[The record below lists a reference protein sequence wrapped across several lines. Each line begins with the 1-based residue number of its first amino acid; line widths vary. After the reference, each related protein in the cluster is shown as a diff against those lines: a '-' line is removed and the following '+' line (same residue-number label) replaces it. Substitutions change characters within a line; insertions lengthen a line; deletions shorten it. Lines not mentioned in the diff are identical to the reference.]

1 VATSWLGLAPEI
13 VAQRLREA
21 GLRRAWIAWD
31 ERAGAVRASH
41 APLEPIATALA
52 GGALDY
58 RRHEVLFLAP
68 APGGDELFGAFIHS
82 ALRGQAQ
89 GGLRH
94 WPYATLAD
102 FLCDGLRLSLGMA
115 RKSALAG
122 LWWGGGKG
130 LIARSP
136 GDAWRDRSHRRD
148 LYRAYACFVTSL
160 RGCYVTAEDAG
171 TGPLDMAE
179 VARHT
184 RFATC
189 VPPRIGGSGNPSAMT
204 ALGVVE
210 AMEAAL
216 EHRGLGSLA
225 DKSVAMQGAGH
236 VGSSMLERLFEK
248 GVASVVVSDLSAE
261 RCDDLRSFFADRPIE
276 VRTTL
281 PGDTSILAEPCDV
294 LVPNALGGVLSPKT
308 IPQIRA
314 SVVCGAANNQLE
326 DDLRD
331 SASLHE
337 QGILYVPDYVA
348 NRMGIVSC
356 CDEHAGSLPRDP
368 AILAHLD
375 RGNPTSIYRTTQRA
389 LERAEQRDESPVR
402 AANDLADEAIHQP
415 HPVHGDRAQKIIQSL
430 LTPAPRPGQR
440 TTGPEF

>member
-1 VATSWLGLAPEI
+1 VSWLGLPPETI
-13 VAQRLREA
+13 AQRLREA

-31 ERAGAVRASH
+31 DDAGALRASH
-41 APLEPIATALA
+41 RPLEPIAAALSS
-52 GGALDY
+52 GALDY
-58 RRHEVLFLAP
+58 RRHEALFLAP
-68 APGGDELFGAFIHS
+68 APSGDELFGVFIHS
-82 ALRGQAQ
+82 CTRGQAQ

-94 WPYATLAD
+94 WPYATLED
-102 FLCDGLRLSLGMA
+102 FLRDGLRLSLGMA

-130 LIARSP
+130 LIARAP
-136 GDAWRDRSHRRD
+136 GEEWRDREHRRD
-148 LYRAYACFVTSL
+148 VYRSYARFVTSL

-189 VPPRIGGSGNPSAMT
+189 VPPQIGGSGNPSSMT

-210 AMEAAL
+210 AMEGAL
-216 EHRGLGSLA
+216 DHCGMGSLA
-225 DKSVAMQGAGH
+225 DKTVAMQGAGQ
-236 VGSSMLERLFEK
+236 VGASMLERLFEK

-261 RCDDLRSFFADRPIE
+261 RCESIRNFVGDRPIE
-276 VRTTL
+276 VRNAL
-281 PGDTSILAEPCDV
+281 PGDDSILAESCDI
-294 LVPNALGGVLSPKT
+294 LVPNALGGVLSPKS

-314 SVVCGAANNQLE
+314 AIVCGAANNQLE
-326 DDLRD
+326 DDERD
-331 SASLHE
+331 SAALHE
-337 QGILYVPDYVA
+337 RGILYVPDYVA

-375 RGNPTSIYRTTQRA
+375 RGNPTSIYRTTRRVLA
-389 LERAEQRDESPVR
+389 RAEDNNESPVIS
-402 AANDLADEAIHQP
+402 ANHLADEAIPEP
-415 HPVHGDRAQKIIQSL
+415 HPIHNNRAKKIIQSL
-430 LTPAPRPGQR
+430 L
-440 TTGPEF
+440 